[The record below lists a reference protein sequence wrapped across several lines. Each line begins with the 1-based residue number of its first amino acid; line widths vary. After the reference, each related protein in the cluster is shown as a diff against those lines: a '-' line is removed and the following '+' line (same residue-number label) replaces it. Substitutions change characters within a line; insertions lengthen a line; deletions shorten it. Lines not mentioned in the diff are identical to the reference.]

1 MQEEEKSKLTRRLQ
15 ELTKEMECP
24 LCHHKEFFFLSDYVI
39 NSLSGDYESGPLI
52 AAPTLPCVA
61 IVCKHCGFV
70 SQHSITTFL
79 KEAEDER

>member
-1 MQEEEKSKLTRRLQ
+1 MRVLFDFFINIARWAW
-15 ELTKEMECP
+15 
-24 LCHHKEFFFLSDYVI
+24 CHHKEFFFLSDYVI

-70 SQHSITTFL
+70 SQHSVTTLL
-79 KEAEDER
+79 KGDSK